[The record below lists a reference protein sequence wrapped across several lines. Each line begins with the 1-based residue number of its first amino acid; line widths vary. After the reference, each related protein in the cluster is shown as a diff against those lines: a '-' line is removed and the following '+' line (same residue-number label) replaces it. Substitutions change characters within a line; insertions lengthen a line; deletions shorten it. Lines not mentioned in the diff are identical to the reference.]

1 MFEQLKNSKNEYK
14 DDENIDEFDP
24 APAPTKDIHV
34 SFGNFF
40 FFFIHNYIVNNIYIY
55 DILFKL
61 FKLFIYLF
69 IN

>member
-40 FFFIHNYIVNNIYIY
+40 FFFFVFFFFFYS
-55 DILFKL
+55 
-61 FKLFIYLF
+61 
-69 IN
+69 